1 MTRKESVRHLLA
13 LQGEGA
19 LTRKDLLRHL
29 ADLGISKAIAD
40 KAASVDGTPAILLR
54 WNGAMAFY
62 TGFDA
67 DDPASEYEEWLIRV
81 FGDR

>member
-1 MTRKESVRHLLA
+1 MTRKELVKHLS
-13 LQGEGA
+13 
-19 LTRKDLLRHL
+19 K
-29 ADLGISKAIAD
+29 LGIHAAIAD
-40 KAASVDGTPAILLR
+40 KNASVDSTPAILLR